1 MAYAVEHFFINGGS
15 RCFVARVMLSDAA
28 CAQAVAPN
36 QEEPVLQFTACN
48 PGAWGNDLNIVLS
61 PSRKAVTQV
70 YEVLESAE
78 GEQYSV
84 KNCAGILDGDIVA
97 FSDGNITVYN
107 RVTESKNNMITFEN
121 EFEVDVMD
129 QNLIPEKMIFTC

>member
-1 MAYAVEHFFINGGS
+1 M
-15 RCFVARVMLSDAA
+15 
-28 CAQAVAPN
+28 
-36 QEEPVLQFTACN
+36 
-48 PGAWGNDLNIVLS
+48 
-61 PSRKAVTQV
+61 
-70 YEVLESAE
+70 
-78 GEQYSV
+78 
-84 KNCAGILDGDIVA
+84 A